1 MSSIAT
7 RLALAASLSL
17 AAVAAS
23 PVRAEDAPAPAR
35 EPGGLTLKTERVVVF
50 KDGYGLFVKSG
61 TGTADAEGR
70 LSTAEVPAH
79 AVLGCV
85 WATSAERKVLGMR
98 AGWVE
103 KKSTRRR
110 TTPCLT
116 TLELLRA
123 NVGRPASLGLTREG
137 AANVGGTILEVLE
150 SPPPADPAPPA
161 RPTGPAGTTVREA
174 PRLGGQIVVIQMERE
189 RIALPV
195 AEVRTVTGVDLK
207 TTIDREEEV
216 VERSKRLAI
225 DLGRD
230 AAGKPAT
237 VRLLYFG
244 EGIRW
249 IPTYRVG
256 GGLATDADLALQGEV
271 LNEAED
277 LTGVALDL
285 VVGVPSFRFKDVAS
299 PLTLEATLQATL
311 RQAAPQLAQQM
322 ENRLSNVFDN
332 YQAGATALEPGAG
345 GLDAAPELAAE
356 AHQDLFVYGVGQA
369 SLVKGDRATFPLW
382 QSTAALRHLY
392 TMDVRVVRNP
402 RSGEHAYRSAKS
414 AVIRDIA
421 AVSRESSS
429 PVWHELELANASTVP
444 WTTGAALLL
453 KGDVPLGQN
462 VLTYTSP
469 GAKSL
474 LPMTVAVDLRGT
486 WTEQELDRKGNVLA
500 WSGVQYSQVLKK
512 GNVTLTSRRKEP
524 SLVRVTVGLGG
535 RVESASDNGA
545 IVLNDVSSGD
555 WADSAH
561 AVNNHSDVTWELTL
575 APGETKSLEVRFSF
589 YVR

>member
-1 MSSIAT
+1 
-7 RLALAASLSL
+7 
-17 AAVAAS
+17 
-23 PVRAEDAPAPAR
+23 
-35 EPGGLTLKTERVVVF
+35 
-50 KDGYGLFVKSG
+50 
-61 TGTADAEGR
+61 
-70 LSTAEVPAH
+70 
-79 AVLGCV
+79 
-85 WATSAERKVLGMR
+85 MR

-103 KKSTRRR
+103 RKSTRRR

-116 TLELLRA
+116 TLDLLRA
-123 NVGRPASLGLTREG
+123 NVGRAATLGLTREG
-137 AANVGGTILEVLE
+137 AANVIGTILEVLE
-150 SPPPADPAPPA
+150 TPPPPEPAPPA

-174 PRLGGQIVVIQMERE
+174 PRLGGQIVVVQEERQ
-189 RIALPV
+189 RTALPV
-195 AEVRTVTGVDLK
+195 AEVRTVTGADLK

-216 VERSKRLAI
+216 VERTKRLAI
-225 DLGRD
+225 DLGRG
-230 AAGKPAT
+230 AAGRPAT

-256 GGLATDADLALQGEV
+256 GALVDDADIALQGEV

-277 LTGVALDL
+277 LAGVALDL

-299 PLTLEATLQATL
+299 PLTLEGALQATL
-311 RQAAPQLAQQM
+311 RQAAPQLAQQV
-322 ENRLSNVFDN
+322 ENRLSNVFFGN
-332 YQAGATALEPGAG
+332 EEGSVTVAEPGAG
-345 GLDAAPELAAE
+345 GLDAAPELATE
-356 AHQDLFVYGVGQA
+356 AHQDLFVYGVGTA
-369 SLVKGDRATFPLW
+369 SLATGERATFPLW

-414 AVIRDIA
+414 AAIRDVA

-462 VLTYTSP
+462 LLTYTSA
-469 GAKSL
+469 GGRTL

-512 GNVTLTSRRKEP
+512 GSVTLTSRRKEP

-535 RVESASDNGA
+535 RVERASHGGA
-545 IVLNDVSSGD
+545 IVLNDVS
-555 WADSAH
+555 
-561 AVNNHSDVTWELTL
+561 
-575 APGETKSLEVRFSF
+575 
-589 YVR
+589 